1 MFYSIFCNF
10 DELSILIIWVRF
22 HTSIFSVVFHLS
34 PFRFALIQN
43 FWYLYSTKFENPKL
57 LINVISQLS
66 RLWNFQF
73 HISAHISNLFLFST
87 SFSRKWNLNFMFL
100 ASSTSNSFNHLG
112 PFLLQHLHLK
122 MFHKPV
128 GFGVPKFICRNI
140 FKFHLLFSLC
150 MGKKVTFQ
158 ICAKTSYFNLYVG
171 IASCRFKNES
181 LT

>member
-128 GFGVPKFICRNI
+128 GFGVPKFILVETSLNFICCFLFAWVKRWH
-140 FKFHLLFSLC
+140 FKFVPKLHISIFMLELPAAGS
-150 MGKKVTFQ
+150 
-158 ICAKTSYFNLYVG
+158 KTRV
-171 IASCRFKNES
+171 
-181 LT
+181 